1 MKLFCYRFWNDN
13 KDVKRY
19 RYIPG
24 TIVNGQMSVDD
35 LQDLSNEHILHD
47 SFSTIVKHH
56 GIDNLINLFGMESP
70 GLTSSLVIADYVSEL
85 VN

>member
-1 MKLFCYRFWNDN
+1 MFYDDIIKYLPDIRKEDL
-13 KDVKRY
+13 
-19 RYIPG
+19 IPG
-24 TIVNGQMSVDD
+24 YSGIRPKLKNQGEGKSDFKID
-35 LQDLSNEHILHD
+35 C
-47 SFSTIVKHH
+47 VKQH